1 MNKENLIEIIQQTLE
16 TPDDITENT
25 MLEDLDE
32 FDSLGILS
40 LIVMYQKYGT
50 SPSIEII
57 SSAKKVSDLIEIFN
71 NE

>member
-40 LIVMYQKYGT
+40 LIVMYKKYGA

-57 SSAKKVSDLIEIFN
+57 SSAKKVSDLIEMFN

>member
-16 TPDDITENT
+16 TQDDITENT